1 MLSRIL
7 SYGLI
12 GIDGY
17 PIDIEV
23 DVRQGLPSINFVGL
37 ADQATKESKER
48 IKCAINNSGFK
59 YPADRITINL
69 APADIPKSGPAF
81 DLAIALGIL
90 ASSSQINKE
99 PLRDYVFL
107 GELSLDGSIRAV
119 KGCLP
124 IAMAI
129 KNEGS
134 GESPKKL
141 ILPQTNA
148 NEAGIIEEIEVFGIR
163 NLKEA
168 VYLLSEQ
175 NILSPTKIDI
185 KKIMGNIVY
194 PLDFQEVKGQPLAKR
209 ALEIAAAGSHNV
221 LMIGPPGSGK
231 TMLAKRLP
239 SILPDMSQEEA
250 LETTRIHSALGFAQE
265 KSGLITTR
273 PFYAPHHTIS
283 DMAMVGGSQ
292 IPQPGEISLSH
303 NGVLFLDEL
312 PEFRR
317 NVLEALRQPLEEG
330 KIRISRIHKSLSFPA
345 KFMLVAAMN
354 PCPCGFYTD
363 PNKECRCN
371 STKIERYLSKISA
384 PLLDR
389 IDIHIE
395 VPSIKYKELVSKDTP
410 EPSSAIRERVEKA
423 RTLQLKRFKEDGIFA
438 NSHMSHKQIKKYCAL
453 TEEGQKLLKAA
464 IEELGFSARAFDK
477 ILKVGR
483 TIADLSNS
491 QDILPDHIAE
501 AIQYRSLDRKVWG

>member
-7 SYGLI
+7 SYGLM

-265 KSGLITTR
+265 KSGFITTR

-283 DMAMVGGSQ
+283 DVAMVGGSQ

-410 EPSSAIRERVEKA
+410 EPSSAIRERAEKA